1 MLPFRYGDR
10 NDNEQA
16 FKNESELEKYTK
28 KMKKGV
34 QDLANCIVEFECD
47 PFGSTHTVVTT
58 LHSGEV
64 ASVKLEKNLLPLIR
78 SLKSLLP
85 IFLKNEYFQGIKNL
99 MRPCSEIGEGASQIN
114 QRQREVPIQCRTKLL
129 KWNTRSLLRWSL
141 LVQKRRCHLKK

>member
-47 PFGSTHTVVTT
+47 PFDSTHTVVTT

-99 MRPCSEIGEGASQIN
+99 MRPCPEIGEGASQIN
-114 QRQREVPIQCRTKLL
+114 QRQRKVPIQCKTKLL